1 MSDDLLTAGVELK
14 GYVTT
19 LLGNIEKD
27 VDGQFDKWCA
37 PVTGYLSHLVGC
49 YEGAQNDQVTTLR
62 EQEDERQRAL
72 QRALFVLNFLAI
84 GATAWL
90 GVALEKVVG
99 PRLFFEYEQTALTLP
114 TNWLRKIPK
123 EFDGALFGNLGK
135 DITNAL
141 VGVLNEKLAQPA
153 EVAAI
158 DGTAVAKS
166 PDMNRFG
173 YNLNLEI
180 KKQKD
185 AVKAVIDSTIE
196 NINRSTTFSSSIS
209 KKLKTLNPHLE
220 RMSYPNII
228 GAGHDFINSIFE
240 EQRKKWAASYFFY
253 GYNPPPNT
261 NWARV
266 QSQLEKM
273 LWAVWVAQQN
283 FGPARAMPQGGA
295 FGMALADL
303 YYLKGAQGNLLG
315 TTGGIAS
322 TIKDSPITLRL
333 FERFNAPVQDI
344 LLNGPPTTYA
354 TCTAQADKLR
364 IWANTVDTNEIRS
377 MLKGVKRDLGTVDKI
392 FSQ

>member
-1 MSDDLLTAGVELK
+1 MSNDLLTAGVELK

-19 LLGNIEKD
+19 LLGNLEKD

-37 PVTGYLSHLVGC
+37 PVTGYLSHLVAC
-49 YEGAQNDQVTTLR
+49 YEGAQNEQVATLK

-72 QRALFVLNFLAI
+72 QRALFILNFLAI

-90 GVALEKVVG
+90 GVALEKVAG

-158 DGTAVAKS
+158 DGTAIVKS

-196 NINRSTTFSSSIS
+196 NINRSTTFSTSIS
-209 KKLKTLNPHLE
+209 TKLKTLNPHLE
-220 RMSYPNII
+220 RMSYPGII
-228 GAGHDFINSIFE
+228 GAGHNFINSIFE

-273 LWAVWVAQQN
+273 LWSIWVAQQN
-283 FGPARAMPQGGA
+283 FGPARIMQGGP
-295 FGMALADL
+295 FGKTLGDL

-315 TTGGIAS
+315 TTGGFGS
-322 TIKDSPITLRL
+322 TIKDSPITLKL

-344 LLNGPPTTYA
+344 ILNGPPATYSA
-354 TCTAQADKLR
+354 CTAQADKLR
-364 IWANTVDTNEIRS
+364 NWANTVDTNEIRS
-377 MLKGVKRDLGTVDKI
+377 MLKGVKRDLGAVDKI